1 MTGFPMPTNR
11 LPTILLAAGAAVLLL
26 AILLGE
32 RMGDRVLGQ
41 VARGSGT
48 TLPVAITPEPL
59 QTAGPFGADWK
70 RSMTLTAAPD
80 PRFPD
85 PRVPPQPL
93 PTRAAET
100 PAPVSHTPTPNPNI
114 PVWRQQPMPTVAPIA
129 IPTEEPT
136 AAPVPVSSSP
146 PFDRL
151 RSTLRSPKR
160 NSK

>member
-1 MTGFPMPTNR
+1 MIGFPMPTNR

-41 VARGSGT
+41 VARGNAL

-59 QTAGPFGADWK
+59 QTAGPYGPDWK
-70 RSMTLTAAPD
+70 RSETITSAPD

-93 PTRAAET
+93 PTRPVET
-100 PAPVSHTPTPNPNI
+100 PAPVTHTPTPNPNI
-114 PVWRQQPMPTVAPIA
+114 PVWRQQPLPTVAPVS

-136 AAPVPVSSSP
+136 VAPQPVSSP
-146 PFDRL
+146 P
-151 RSTLRSPKR
+151 P
-160 NSK
+160 

>member
-1 MTGFPMPTNR
+1 MPTNR

-32 RMGDRVLGQ
+32 RMGDTVLGQ
-41 VARGSGT
+41 VARGNV

-59 QTAGPFGADWK
+59 QTSGPFGPDWK
-70 RSMTLTAAPD
+70 RSMTLTAAAD

-93 PTRAAET
+93 PTRPPET
-100 PAPVSHTPTPNPNI
+100 PAPVSHTATPNPNI
-114 PVWRQQPMPTVAPIA
+114 PVWRQQPMPTPTVAPIA

-136 AAPVPVSSSP
+136 TAPQPVSSP
-146 PFDRL
+146 P
-151 RSTLRSPKR
+151 P
-160 NSK
+160 